1 MPRNPFTRREFCA
14 AFGAVALGTALFRR
28 SAAADET
35 SVAKLVEGGPYPD
48 LVGIERTYFA
58 LNEDTLIDLARQNG
72 LGFTELR
79 AANPGV
85 DPWLPGE
92 GTEIKLP
99 TAHLLPNAPRKGLV
113 LNLVD
118 QRIYYFVPGGKTVE
132 SYPVG
137 TGREAWGTPLGRT
150 KIVRKKANPSWHVPK
165 SIREEDPT
173 LPRVVGPGPDNPL
186 GRFALYLG
194 WPSYLIH
201 GTNQPWGVGRRVSH
215 GCVRLYPED
224 IKKLFPRISRN
235 TPVTVVAQQVKI
247 GHVDGELM
255 VEIHSSPSQ
264 TDEIEAEGK
273 FTPKPLPELP
283 YMLITAAGDKSGQID
298 WPAVNRTARSRSGTP
313 VRVLKPKAAV
323 SGI

>member
-1 MPRNPFTRREFCA
+1 MSRSPFTRREFCI
-14 AFGAVALGTALFRR
+14 AFGATALGTALFGH
-28 SAAADET
+28 AAGADEK
-35 SVAKLVEGGPYPD
+35 SVAKLAEGGPYPD
-48 LVGIERTYFA
+48 MIGIQKTYIA
-58 LNEDTLIDLARQNG
+58 RHEDTLIDLARKHG

-92 GTEIKLP
+92 GTVITLP
-99 TAHLLPNAPRKGLV
+99 TAHLLPNAPREGLV
-113 LNLVD
+113 LNLID

-137 TGREAWGTPLGRT
+137 TGREAWDTPLGRT
-150 KIVRKKANPSWHVPK
+150 KVVRKKANPSWYVPK
-165 SIREEDPT
+165 SIRDEDPT
-173 LPRVVGPGPDNPL
+173 LPKVVGPGPDNPL
-186 GRFALYLG
+186 GLFALYLG

-224 IKKLFPRISRN
+224 IARLFPRIARN
-235 TPVTVVAQQVKI
+235 TPVTVVKQQVKI
-247 GHVDGELM
+247 GHVDGRLM

-264 TDEIEAEGK
+264 TDEIEADGK
-273 FTPKPLPELP
+273 FTPEPLPDLP
-283 YMLITAAGDKSGQID
+283 YMLITAAGDKSGLID
-298 WPAVNRTARSRSGTP
+298 WPAVNRAARSRSGIP
-313 VRVLKPKAAV
+313 VAVLKPEAAV